1 MASSSVITF
10 FIGMDAAFM
19 NRFER
24 LLYFLKN
31 KNIIQSQFKFF
42 MQQQFESRFLEKQ
55 LQLLWIEPMVLFDAH
70 GIYNSEELQKVDD
83 MINQWRRHGDN
94 YFAFVEQKPAAR
106 C

>member
-1 MASSSVITF
+1 MASSSVVTF

-19 NRFER
+19 NWFER

-42 MQQQFESRFLEKQ
+42 VKQQFESRFLEKQ

-70 GIYNSEELQKVDD
+70 GIHNSEVLQKIDD
-83 MINQWRRHGDN
+83 IINQWRRQGND
-94 YFAFVEQKPAAR
+94 YPAFCQ
-106 C
+106 